1 MIDKETA
8 VNCARSKQVQVER
21 AVSPLL
27 LFIWT
32 NFCPDYTSGLAFAIA
47 KNETDARKQIT
58 KEYGFVPYDWG
69 TLEVRKLN
77 KRVARCVS
85 GGG

>member
-1 MIDKETA
+1 
-8 VNCARSKQVQVER
+8 
-21 AVSPLL
+21 

-32 NFCPDYTSGLAFAIA
+32 RFCPDYTNGLAFAIA
-47 KNETDARKQIT
+47 TDETEARKLIT
-58 KEYGFVPYDWG
+58 KRYGIEPYQWG
-69 TLEVRKLN
+69 DLEIRTLN